1 MGTYLVRRVVS
12 MIPTLLGI
20 TVIVFVFIE
29 LAPGDAAMAILAGRV
44 EEEEI
49 AFTEEE
55 LAKIRREMGLDRP
68 APIRYLEWLGNLV
81 RADLGVSLSTRRPVA
96 DLVSFRLGP
105 TLELMAAAFLI
116 SSVLG
121 LSLGVVSALKRY
133 SPIDHALTVAGMMGI
148 STPTFY
154 VGLLALF
161 LLSVQLDLF
170 PLGGRVS
177 PGATDTAARLHHLV
191 LPAFILGTRP
201 DRGAHALHALQ
212 RAGGAAPRLR
222 HHGAQQGA
230 ARLARHPRARVPQRP
245 DPDHRCPGAAAADPD
260 RRLGG
265 HRDRLQL
272 ARHGRVLHRL
282 GARTRLSDHHGGD
295 AVLGARRAGG
305 QRPGGPAH
313 RAGRPARAAA
323 QPWRGPGGE
332 RLRRP
337 GPGAGRGRA
346 KAGQGRAAP
355 AGQTPAGSGGVRGLR
370 GAGAGRDRRARDRR
384 TRSQR
389 RGPASSATSRRAPPT
404 GWAPTTW
411 AATCSRGCCT
421 ADGCRCR
428 SGSPGSPSR

>member
-191 LPAFILGTRP
+191 LPAFILGLDLTAALMRYTRSSVLEVLRRDFVTTARSKGLP
-201 DRGAHALHALQ
+201 AWRVILVHAFRNALIPIIVVIGLRLPILIGGSVVIETVFNWPGMGAFYIGSVRGRDYPIIMAVTLFSALAVL
-212 RAGGAAPRLR
+212 AASILVD
-222 HHGAQQGA
+222 
-230 ARLARHPRARVPQRP
+230 LLTVL
-245 DPDHRCPGAAAADPD
+245 ADP
-260 RRLGG
+260 RVRLHSRGE
-265 HRDRLQL
+265 
-272 ARHGRVLHRL
+272 
-282 GARTRLSDHHGGD
+282 
-295 AVLGARRAGG
+295 
-305 QRPGGPAH
+305 
-313 RAGRPARAAA
+313 AGR
-323 QPWRGPGGE
+323 
-332 RLRRP
+332 
-337 GPGAGRGRA
+337 
-346 KAGQGRAAP
+346 
-355 AGQTPAGSGGVRGLR
+355 
-370 GAGAGRDRRARDRR
+370 
-384 TRSQR
+384 
-389 RGPASSATSRRAPPT
+389 
-404 GWAPTTW
+404 
-411 AATCSRGCCT
+411 
-421 ADGCRCR
+421 
-428 SGSPGSPSR
+428 